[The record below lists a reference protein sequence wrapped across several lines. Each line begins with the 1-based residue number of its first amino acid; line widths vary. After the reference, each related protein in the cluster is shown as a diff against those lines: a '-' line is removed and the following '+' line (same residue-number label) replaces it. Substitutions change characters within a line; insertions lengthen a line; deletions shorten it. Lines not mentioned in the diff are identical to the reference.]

1 LIEIRADSL
10 MVKQPT
16 HNRLSLG
23 SIPSQPTKPSFKLG
37 FLFQKYLFELN
48 SYFWYNINSET
59 NFNRKYNN
67 ENLYWSN

>member
-10 MVKQPT
+10 MVKRPT

-37 FLFQKYLFELN
+37 FLLQKYLFDFN
-48 SYFWYNINSET
+48 SYF
-59 NFNRKYNN
+59 
-67 ENLYWSN
+67 